1 MKITVMSVH
10 LCWNMYVCC
19 DEVWGVE
26 NNSSLKT
33 ILEGREGPPELPLLK
48 DKSTHHVNISASKLF
63 ATHDEWNR
71 QPIYGQ
77 MIMCVIKT
85 PYRLALQTDAS
96 ILT

>member
-1 MKITVMSVH
+1 MSVH
-10 LCWNMYVCC
+10 LCWSMYVCC

-33 ILEGREGPPELPLLK
+33 ILEGSERPPELPLLK
-48 DKSTHHVNISASKLF
+48 DKSTHVNISASKLF

-85 PYRLALQTDAS
+85 PYRLEVQTDAS